1 VLTAK
6 KSIFETTPEEL
17 SAWSAAKG
25 LAKFRAA
32 QLHQWIFTNKV
43 YTTEDM
49 SNLPK
54 EVKQDLKADF
64 DWQFPEIT
72 SRLEATDG
80 ATKLLLKS
88 EKGHLIESVI
98 LRYENRISLCVSSQV
113 GCKMAC
119 SFCQT
124 GKLGFFRNLSA
135 AEIMAQFALAQS
147 IVKPEGRFVTHV
159 VFMGMGEPLDNYD
172 NVIKSV
178 NLMIDGYGLNPKNV
192 TISTSGIVPKLL
204 TLADDTKA
212 SLAVSLHAAREDLR
226 TELMP
231 INRKYPLSELKEALL
246 SYQAKTGR
254 RMTFEYILIK
264 DKNTSLKEAKELIK
278 FLHGFRAKVNLIPF
292 NHHPGLEYDKPFEET
307 IRTFQ
312 KYISDRSYPAPVRY
326 SKGLEVSGAC
336 GQLAA
341 KNLDSLE
348 ASPARGSAFERP
360 APSL

>member
-1 VLTAK
+1 MSLVRN
-6 KSIFETTPEEL
+6 SIFEIYPKEL
-17 SAWSAAKG
+17 ITWAESKG
-25 LAKFRAA
+25 LPKFRAE
-32 QLHQWIFTNKV
+32 QLLQWIFVNKV
-43 YTTEDM
+43 FSPEQM
-49 SNLPK
+49 SNVPK
-54 EVKQDLKADF
+54 DVKQSLTLDF
-64 DWQFPEIT
+64 DWTFPEIV
-72 SRLEATDG
+72 SKLDSEDG

-88 EKGHLIESVI
+88 EKGHLIETVI

-135 AEIMAQFALAQS
+135 AEIMAQFTLAQS
-147 IVKPEGRFVTHV
+147 IVKPEGRFITHV

-172 NVIKSV
+172 HVIKSV
-178 NLMIDGYGLNPKNV
+178 NLMIEGYGLNPKNV

-246 SYQAKTGR
+246 HYQAKTGR

-278 FLHGFRAKVNLIPF
+278 FLHGFKAKVNLIPF

-307 IRTFQ
+307 IRAFQ

-326 SKGLEVSGAC
+326 SKGLDISGAC

-341 KNLDSLE
+341 KKIESLE
-348 ASPARGSAFERP
+348 ALPQRKSALFT
-360 APSL
+360 SVTS